1 MALEI
6 WQERSGYSF
15 GTFQERIPL
24 ELNLPVSPDAGV
36 ETFIGSR
43 LIVDL
48 GTFDNP
54 RYSNIDLGTEFSE
67 SEYAYEFA
75 AADKPIF
82 IPPDGVTYEL
92 IAGSLPPGIRLSGA
106 KIIGTPFEVP
116 RPTTFTFCIR
126 ATSIDGIAD
135 RTFDLTIEGADL
147 PSFQTAAGD
156 LPLGPNNAY
165 YVLDSSFVD
174 FQLDSVDFDTAAG
187 QRLHFFIANDDGD
200 LPPGLTLNGDGR
212 ITGLVEPATII
223 KKSDGDGSYDSG
235 PYDAV
240 VYDFGSR
247 PSDGYDSYVYDI
259 VTYDYN
265 IPTNTP
271 TRVNRNYE
279 FIVSLS
285 DGDTV
290 RQRKFKIFVV
300 ADDYFRADNVLLP
313 ASAGIFKA
321 DGTFLRNPIWKTDAY
336 IGQYRANNYLT
347 LMLDIYSTID
357 TGLVSYG
364 IEATNFYDADLSYQI
379 DDKVLFND
387 KTYICIKNNSLSVD
401 TPDLD
406 SEHWIQSKVPSG
418 LSFDISTGELFGVV
432 PYQPAVTKQY
442 VFNVLATRYSNT
454 LETSYSSRTF
464 TIDLIGEIDST
475 IYWLTD
481 SNLGDLAANY
491 TSNLKVEASTSVV
504 GAILVYSIESGIL
517 PPGLTLSTDGEIIG
531 KVNQY
536 SSIDKLGLTR
546 FYDQSGVEI
555 IYTTFDQDT
564 TTVDRSY
571 AFTIKAKDQYNYSA
585 ITKEF
590 HVTITTPNNKLYSNL
605 TVRPFMP
612 LAQRTVFKSFITNN
626 IVFTAGSIYRPNDPE
641 FGIQTQL
648 KMLAY
653 AGIETREAAV
663 YVSAIGLNHKK
674 KQFKFGEV
682 KKAVAKK
689 PGTNTVLYEVV
700 YIEMFDPLEPNGLR
714 LNNKLID
721 KSKDQNKITI
731 DATNDFWSL
740 NLDTLEEDNFF
751 SGRRPIPSISID
763 QTNIQ
768 VSDPNTRA
776 IFPSS
781 ISNWQ
786 DRIKNW
792 TDDDGVGLSTER
804 NYLPLWMRSI
814 QPESKQELGF
824 ILAIPICFCL
834 PGKSTD
840 ILVNI
845 KNYIK
850 TTGFSFN
857 KLDYTVDRYIIDSI
871 ADNTDGDKY
880 LVFKNDRNTIT

>member
-1 MALEI
+1 
-6 WQERSGYSF
+6 
-15 GTFQERIPL
+15 
-24 ELNLPVSPDAGV
+24 
-36 ETFIGSR
+36 
-43 LIVDL
+43 
-48 GTFDNP
+48 
-54 RYSNIDLGTEFSE
+54 
-67 SEYAYEFA
+67 
-75 AADKPIF
+75 
-82 IPPDGVTYEL
+82 
-92 IAGSLPPGIRLSGA
+92 
-106 KIIGTPFEVP
+106 
-116 RPTTFTFCIR
+116 
-126 ATSIDGIAD
+126 
-135 RTFDLTIEGADL
+135 
-147 PSFQTAAGD
+147 
-156 LPLGPNNAY
+156 
-165 YVLDSSFVD
+165 
-174 FQLDSVDFDTAAG
+174 
-187 QRLHFFIANDDGD
+187 
-200 LPPGLTLNGDGR
+200 
-212 ITGLVEPATII
+212 
-223 KKSDGDGSYDSG
+223 
-235 PYDAV
+235 
-240 VYDFGSR
+240 
-247 PSDGYDSYVYDI
+247 
-259 VTYDYN
+259 
-265 IPTNTP
+265 
-271 TRVNRNYE
+271 
-279 FIVSLS
+279 
-285 DGDTV
+285 
-290 RQRKFKIFVV
+290 
-300 ADDYFRADNVLLP
+300 
-313 ASAGIFKA
+313 
-321 DGTFLRNPIWKTDAY
+321 
-336 IGQYRANNYLT
+336 
-347 LMLDIYSTID
+347 
-357 TGLVSYG
+357 
-364 IEATNFYDADLSYQI
+364 
-379 DDKVLFND
+379 
-387 KTYICIKNNSLSVD
+387 
-401 TPDLD
+401 
-406 SEHWIQSKVPSG
+406 
-418 LSFDISTGELFGVV
+418 
-432 PYQPAVTKQY
+432 
-442 VFNVLATRYSNT
+442 
-454 LETSYSSRTF
+454 
-464 TIDLIGEIDST
+464 
-475 IYWLTD
+475 
-481 SNLGDLAANY
+481 
-491 TSNLKVEASTSVV
+491 
-504 GAILVYSIESGIL
+504 
-517 PPGLTLSTDGEIIG
+517 
-531 KVNQY
+531 
-536 SSIDKLGLTR
+536 
-546 FYDQSGVEI
+546 
-555 IYTTFDQDT
+555 
-564 TTVDRSY
+564 
-571 AFTIKAKDQYNYSA
+571 
-585 ITKEF
+585 
-590 HVTITTPNNKLYSNL
+590 
-605 TVRPFMP
+605 MP

>member
-36 ETFIGSR
+36 ETFVGSR
-43 LIVDL
+43 LVLDL
-48 GTFDNP
+48 GTFENP
-54 RYSNIDLGTEFSE
+54 RNSNIDLGVDFIE

-75 AADKPIF
+75 AADRPIF
-82 IPPDGVTYEL
+82 IPPEGVTYEV
-92 IAGSLPPGIRLSGA
+92 ISGELPPGMRLSGA
-106 KIIGTPFEVP
+106 KIVGTPFEVP
-116 RPTTFTFCIR
+116 RPTTFSFCIR
-126 ATSIDGIAD
+126 ATGAEGISD
-135 RTFDLTIEGADL
+135 RTFSITIEGMDF
-147 PSFQTAAGD
+147 PSFQTAEGD

-174 FQLDSVDFDTAAG
+174 FQLDAVDFDTATG

-200 LPPGLTLNGDGR
+200 LPPGLSLSGEGK
-212 ITGLVEPATII
+212 ITGFVEPATVIR
-223 KKSDGDGSYDSG
+223 KSEGDGSYDNG
-235 PYDAV
+235 TYDSS

-265 IPTNTP
+265 VPTNTP
-271 TRVNRNYE
+271 TKVNRNYE

-285 DGDTV
+285 DGDTI
-290 RQRKFKIFVV
+290 RQRKFRIFVV
-300 ADDYFRADNVLLP
+300 ADDYFRADNTLLP
-313 ASAGIFKA
+313 ASAGIFNA
-321 DGTFLRNPIWKTDAY
+321 DGTFLRNPIWRTNAY
-336 IGQYRANNYLT
+336 LGQYRANNYVT
-347 LMLDIYSTID
+347 LMLDIYSTVD
-357 TGLVSYG
+357 TGLVLYS
-364 IEATNFYDADLSYQI
+364 IDATNLFDADIIYHV
-379 DDKVLFND
+379 DDKVLYKD
-387 KTYICIKNNSLSVD
+387 KTYICIKNLSTFID

-406 SEHWIQSKVPSG
+406 SEHWIQSKIPPG
-418 LSFDISTGELFGVV
+418 LLFDISTGELFGIV
-432 PYQPAVTKQY
+432 PYQPAVTKTY

-454 LETSYSSRTF
+454 LETAYSSRTF
-464 TIDLIGEIDST
+464 TIDVIGEIDST

-481 SNLGDLAANY
+481 SSIGEIPANY
-491 TSNLKVEASTSVV
+491 TSNLKVEASTSIV
-504 GAILVYSIESGIL
+504 GSILVYSLESGTL
-517 PPGLTLSTDGEIIG
+517 PPGLSLSTDGEIIG
-531 KVNQY
+531 KVNQF
-536 SSIDKLGLTR
+536 STNDKSGLTR
-546 FYDQSGVEI
+546 FYEESGFDV
-555 IYTTFDQDT
+555 IYTTFDQGT
-564 TTVDRSY
+564 TTIDRSY
-571 AFTIKAKDQYNYSA
+571 TFTIKARDQYNYSA
-585 ITKEF
+585 ITREF
-590 HVTITTPNNKLYSNL
+590 TLTITTPNDRLYSNL

-612 LAQRTVFKSFITNN
+612 VSQRTVFKSFITNN
-626 IVFTAGSIYRPNDPE
+626 LVFTAGSIYRPNDPE

-653 AGIETREAAV
+653 AGIETKEAAV

-689 PGTNTVLYEVV
+689 SGTNTVMYEVI
-700 YIEMFDPLEPNGLR
+700 YIEMFDPLEPNGKR
-714 LNNKLID
+714 LPGKIKD
-721 KSKDQNKITI
+721 KSKDQHKITI
-731 DATNDFWSL
+731 DSTNDFWGIG
-740 NLDTLEEDNFF
+740 LDEDNFF
-751 SGRRPIPSISID
+751 NGRRPNPSIKID

-768 VSDPNTRA
+768 VSDPNNRM

-792 TDDDGVGLSTER
+792 KDDDGVGLSTER

-814 QPESKQELGF
+814 QPETKQELGF

-834 PGKSTD
+834 PGKADD
-840 ILVNI
+840 ILINI

-857 KLDYTVDRYIIDSI
+857 QLDYTVDRYIIDSVT
-871 ADNTDGDKY
+871 DNDGDKY

>member
-1 MALEI
+1 MTLEI

-36 ETFIGSR
+36 ETFVGSR
-43 LIVDL
+43 LVLDL
-48 GTFDNP
+48 GTFTDP
-54 RYSNIDLGTEFSE
+54 RYSNLDLGVDFAE

-75 AADKPIF
+75 APDKPIF
-82 IPPDGVTYEL
+82 IPPEGVTYEL
-92 IAGSLPPGIRLSGA
+92 IAGSLPPGMRLSGP
-106 KIIGTPFEVP
+106 KIVGTPFEVP
-116 RPTTFTFCIR
+116 RATVFNFCIR
-126 ATSIDGIAD
+126 ASSVDGIAD
-135 RTFDLTIEGADL
+135 RTFIITIEGADF

-174 FQLDSVDFDTAAG
+174 FQLDAVDFDTAAG
-187 QRLHFFIANDDGD
+187 QRLHFFIANDDGE
-200 LPPGLTLNGDGR
+200 LPPGLLLSGEGK
-212 ITGLVEPATII
+212 ITGFVEPATVI

-240 VYDFGSR
+240 VYDFASR
-247 PSDGYDSYVYDI
+247 PSDGYDSYVYDL

-271 TRVNRNYE
+271 TKVNRNYE

-285 DGDTV
+285 DGDTI
-290 RQRKFKIFVV
+290 RQRKFRIFVV
-300 ADDYFRADNVLLP
+300 ADDYFRSDNTLLP
-313 ASAGIFKA
+313 ASAGIFNA

-336 IGQYRANNYLT
+336 LGQYRANNYVT
-347 LMLDIYSTID
+347 LMLDIYSTVD
-357 TGLVSYG
+357 TGLVLYS
-364 IEATNFYDADLSYQI
+364 IDATNLYDADLGYRV
-379 DDKVLFND
+379 DDKVLFKD
-387 KTYICIKNNSLSVD
+387 KTYICIKNIAVSID

-406 SEHWIQSKVPSG
+406 TEHWILSKTPSG
-418 LSFDISTGELFGVV
+418 LLFDSSTGELFGIV
-432 PYQPAVTKQY
+432 PYQPAITRQY

-481 SNLGDLAANY
+481 NSLGELPANY
-491 TSNLKVEASTSVV
+491 TSNLKVEASTSIV
-504 GAILVYSIESGIL
+504 GAVLVYSIESGSL
-517 PPGLTLSTDGEIIG
+517 PPGLALSTDGELIG
-531 KVNQY
+531 KINQFATNNTY
-536 SSIDKLGLTR
+536 GLTR
-546 FYDQSGVEI
+546 FFEEI
-555 IYTTFDQDT
+555 DASTIYNTFDQGT
-564 TTVDRSY
+564 TTIDRSY
-571 AFTIKAKDQYNYSA
+571 SFTVKARDQYNYSS
-585 ITKEF
+585 ITRTF
-590 HVTITTPNNKLYSNL
+590 TITITTPNDRLYSNL
-605 TVRPFMP
+605 TVKPFMP
-612 LAQRTVFKSFITNN
+612 IAQRNIFKSFITNN
-626 IVFTAGSIYRPNDPE
+626 LVFTAGSIYRPNDLE

-648 KMLAY
+648 RMLAY

-663 YVSAIGLNHKK
+663 YISAMGLNHKK

-689 PGTNTVLYEVV
+689 PGTNTVLYEVI
-700 YIEMFDPLEPNGLR
+700 YIEMFDPLEPNKLK
-714 LNNKLID
+714 LPNKIKG
-721 KSKDQNKITI
+721 KSKDQHTVTI
-731 DATNDFWSL
+731 DATNDFWGIGL
-740 NLDTLEEDNFF
+740 VEDNFYN
-751 SGRRPIPSISID
+751 GIRPNSSIRID

-768 VSDPNTRA
+768 ISDPNTRS

-786 DRIKNW
+786 DRIKHW
-792 TDDDGVGLSTER
+792 EDDQGEGLSTER

-814 QPESKQELGF
+814 QPETKQELGF

-834 PGKSTD
+834 AGKADD
-840 ILVNI
+840 ILINI

-857 KLDYTVDRYIIDSI
+857 RLDYTVDRYIIDSVTN
-871 ADNTDGDKY
+871 DNGDKY

>member
-36 ETFIGSR
+36 ETFVGSR
-43 LIVDL
+43 LVLDLGTINDPRYANVDL
-48 GTFDNP
+48 GADFAP
-54 RYSNIDLGTEFSE
+54 
-67 SEYAYEFA
+67 SEYAYEFGA
-75 AADKPIF
+75 PDKPIF
-82 IPPDGVTYEL
+82 IPPEGVTYEL
-92 IAGSLPPGIRLSGA
+92 ISGILPPGTRLSGA
-106 KIIGTPFEVP
+106 KIVGTPFEVP
-116 RPTTFTFCIR
+116 RSTVFNFCIR
-126 ATSIDGIAD
+126 ATSVDGVTD
-135 RTFDLTIEGADL
+135 RTFSITIEGADL

-174 FQLDSVDFDTAAG
+174 FQIDAVDFDTATG

-200 LPPGLTLNGDGR
+200 LPPGLSLSGDGK
-212 ITGLVEPATII
+212 ITGFVEPATVI

-235 PYDAV
+235 PYDAA

-247 PSDGYDSYVYDI
+247 PSDGYDSYVYDL

-265 IPTNTP
+265 VPTNTP

-285 DGDTV
+285 DGDTI
-290 RQRKFKIFVV
+290 RQRTFRIFVV
-300 ADDYFRADNVLLP
+300 ADDYFRADNTLLP
-313 ASAGIFKA
+313 ASAGIFNA

-336 IGQYRANNYLT
+336 LGQYRANNYVT
-347 LMLDIYSTID
+347 LMLDIYSTVD
-357 TGLVSYG
+357 TGLVLYS
-364 IEATNFYDADLSYQI
+364 IEASKLYDADLVYYV
-379 DDKVLFND
+379 DDKVLFKD
-387 KTYICIKNNSLSVD
+387 KTYICIKNIAVSIN

-406 SEHWIQSKVPSG
+406 TEHWILSKIPPGLLFDQSN
-418 LSFDISTGELFGVV
+418 GELFGIV
-432 PYQPAVTKQY
+432 PYQPAVTKKY

-454 LETSYSSRTF
+454 LETSYTSRTF
-464 TIDLIGEIDST
+464 TIDVIGEIDST
-475 IYWLTD
+475 IQWLTD
-481 SNLGDLAANY
+481 SSLGEIPANF
-491 TSNLKVEASTSVV
+491 TSNLRVQATTSVV
-504 GAILVYSIESGIL
+504 GAVLVYSIEHGSL

-531 KVNQY
+531 KVNQF
-536 SSIDKLGLTR
+536 SSANKYGLTR
-546 FYDQSGVEI
+546 FYDDLGVEI
-555 IYTTFDQDT
+555 VYNTFDQGT

-571 AFTIKAKDQYNYSA
+571 TFTVKARDQFNYSA
-585 ITKEF
+585 TTREF
-590 HVTITTPNNKLYSNL
+590 TVKITTPNDRLYSNL
-605 TVRPFMP
+605 TVKPFMP
-612 LAQRTVFKSFITNN
+612 IAQRNVFKSFITNN

-663 YVSAIGLNHKK
+663 YASAIGLNHKK
-674 KQFKFGEV
+674 KQFRFGEV
-682 KKAVAKK
+682 KKAVAKI
-689 PGTNTVLYEVV
+689 PGTNTVVYEVL
-700 YIEMFDPLEPNGLR
+700 YIEMFDPLEPNGLK
-714 LNNKLID
+714 LPNKLLG
-721 KSKDQNKITI
+721 KSKDQSTITI
-731 DATNDFWSL
+731 DSTNDFWGIG
-740 NLDTLEEDNFF
+740 LEEDNFYN
-751 SGRRPIPSISID
+751 GRRPNPSVRID

-768 VSDPNTRA
+768 ISDPNTRTV
-776 IFPSS
+776 FPSS

-792 TDDDGVGLSTER
+792 QDDNGVGLSTER

-814 QPESKQELGF
+814 QPETKRELGF

-834 PGKSTD
+834 PGKADD
-840 ILVNI
+840 ILINI
-845 KNYIK
+845 KNYIE

-857 KLDYTVDRYIIDSI
+857 QLDYTVDRYTIDSVTN
-871 ADNTDGDKY
+871 DEGDKY